1 MNLIFDGIKARAL
14 AALLVLNVCGA
25 AARADVISDWNAVT
39 QAVLTAE
46 NHRDGVPY
54 YALVHAA
61 MYDAVN
67 AIDGRFAVFAV
78 DPATDARGAS
88 KEAAAAAAAYR
99 VLLGV
104 FPKQAPQLEAAY
116 AASLA
121 ELPKHGATP
130 EGIALGEEVAAAWL
144 AMRMGAGQTPLL
156 PRLFGGGALGSAA
169 DGYAEG
175 FLAVRASESVL
186 VDGARGAAPR
196 ALLGETV
203 LFYNETAATFF
214 GRNLRE
220 LAAARRLP
228 VETNARLFAAV
239 YVTQSGAMMACRDP
253 KSFGCLGGA
262 FADALRHFFGTS
274 YVAVTLTSATP
285 GVPPRAFSNTRELS
299 AQIAAASDDTI
310 AGQDVARWVAKNHFK
325 LVSHY

>member
-1 MNLIFDGIKARAL
+1 MNLIFNGLKARAVM
-14 AALLVLNVCGA
+14 ALLVLNVCGA
-25 AARADVISDWNAVT
+25 AARADVINDWNAVT
-39 QAVLTAE
+39 QAVLNAE
-46 NHRDGVPY
+46 DQRDGLPY
-54 YALVHAA
+54 YALVHVA

-67 AIDGRFAVFAV
+67 AIDGRFSVFAV
-78 DPATDARGAS
+78 RPAAAARGAS

-104 FPKQAPQLEAAY
+104 FPRQAPLLATAY

-121 ELPKHGATP
+121 ALPNDN
-130 EGIALGEEVAAAWL
+130 GIPQGVALGEDVAAAWL
-144 AMRMGAGQTPLL
+144 ELRVSGGRAPLL

-175 FLAVRASESVL
+175 FLAVRAEGAL
-186 VDGARGAAPR
+186 RDGDPRQTAPR
-196 ALLGETV
+196 ALIGETV

-214 GRNLRE
+214 ARNLRD
-220 LAAARRLP
+220 LAAARSLP

-239 YVTQSGAMMACRDP
+239 YVTQSGAMIACREP
-253 KSFGCLGGA
+253 KSLGCLGGA

-274 YVAVTLTSATP
+274 YVDVTLTSATS
-285 GVPPRAFSNTRELS
+285 GVAPRAFKNTHDLSRE
-299 AQIAAASDDTI
+299 IATASDDAL

-325 LVSHY
+325 LVSHG